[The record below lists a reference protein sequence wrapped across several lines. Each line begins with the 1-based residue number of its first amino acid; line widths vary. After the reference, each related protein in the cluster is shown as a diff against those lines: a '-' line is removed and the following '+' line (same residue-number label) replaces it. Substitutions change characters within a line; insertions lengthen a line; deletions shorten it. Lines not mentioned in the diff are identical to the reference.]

1 MERRRCER
9 YMVHD
14 ELIYELYNLK
24 TDTIQY
30 QIINGVP
37 YLVNIAKGKLF
48 EIGFRVKLNESLD
61 SRVSSGTYINQI
73 NAILNEGSFLY
84 LDYEEQLID
93 KYGDRLCLTNI
104 EKYILNILFDKYLDN
119 PFAANISLKE
129 IEIMYREMALSKRYI
144 VLNSETYSRYMLTID
159 LLRNKELYISTKK
172 SFRNSCYGCNNITMI
187 QKLLSITNYA
197 FDGTNNLKFNYSL
210 GILGQ
215 IIRNCKRYSTL
226 APAKYF
232 RVNLNQ
238 VKRNLIAMYI
248 SRKVFV
254 ERYVNSYKVN
264 PDFMFELNV
273 GELTNFIEEPLK
285 PIKSNYARYNSSIMK
300 TINDI
305 LNSLKENG
313 EIDYE
318 IIEESYSYLD
328 KLTDKELVREEWFN
342 ELSEFHGEKKE
353 RYKTSV
359 TTTINIFIGEPTL
372 EYELNH
378 YEKLC

>member
-24 TDTIQY
+24 TNTIQY
-30 QIINGVP
+30 QIINGIP
-37 YLVNIAKGKLF
+37 YLVNIAKGKAF
-48 EIGFRVKLNESLD
+48 EIGFRVKLDKKMD
-61 SRVSSGTYINQI
+61 SRISSGTYINQI
-73 NAILNEGSFLY
+73 DAMLNEDSLLY
-84 LDYEEQLID
+84 LDYKEQLID

-144 VLNSETYSRYMLTID
+144 VLNSETYSRYID

-248 SRKVFV
+248 SRTVFV

-264 PDFMFELNV
+264 PDCMFELNV

>member
-1 MERRRCER
+1 
-9 YMVHD
+9 MVHD

-37 YLVNIAKGKLF
+37 YLVNIAKGKAF
-48 EIGFRVKLNESLD
+48 EIGFRVKLDEKMD
-61 SRVSSGTYINQI
+61 SRISSGTYINQI
-73 NAILNEGSFLY
+73 DAILNEDSLLY
-84 LDYEEQLID
+84 LDYEEELID

-104 EKYILNILFDKYLDN
+104 EKYMLNILFDKYLDN
-119 PFAANISLKE
+119 PFASNISLKE
-129 IEIMYREMALSKRYI
+129 IEIIYREMSLSKRYI

-159 LLRNKELYISTKK
+159 LLRNKELYINTKN
-172 SFRNSCYGCNNITMI
+172 SFRNSCYGCNNITTI

-210 GILGQ
+210 GTLGQ

-226 APAKYF
+226 APEKYF
-232 RVNLNQ
+232 KVNLNQ

-248 SRKVFV
+248 ARKVFI

-273 GELTNFIEEPLK
+273 GELTDFIEDPLN
-285 PIKSNYARYNSSIMK
+285 PIKSNYARYHSSTMR

-318 IIEESYSYLD
+318 IKEESNSYRD
-328 KLTDKELVREEWFN
+328 KLTKEEIEREEWFN
-342 ELSEFHGEKKE
+342 ELTEFHCEKKE
-353 RYKTSV
+353 HYKTNI
-359 TTTINIFIGEPTL
+359 TTIINIFIGTPPL
-372 EYELNH
+372 KYELNN

>member
-24 TDTIQY
+24 PDTIQY

-48 EIGFRVKLNESLD
+48 EIGFRVKLNELLD

-73 NAILNEGSFLY
+73 DGILNDNSFININY
-84 LDYEEQLID
+84 SDPLID
-93 KYGDRLCLTNI
+93 KYGDRLCLSNI
-104 EKYILNILFDKYLDN
+104 ERYILNVLFDKYLDN

-144 VLNSETYSRYMLTID
+144 VLNSETYSRYMSTIE

-172 SFRNSCYGCNNITMI
+172 SFRNSCYGCNNITII
-187 QKLLSITNYA
+187 QKLLSITNYT
-197 FDGTNNLKFNYSL
+197 FDGTNNFKFNYSL
-210 GILGQ
+210 GILGN
-215 IIRNCKRYSTL
+215 IIRNCKRYSTI

-232 RVNLNQ
+232 KVNLNQ

-248 SRKVFV
+248 ARKVYV
-254 ERYVNSYKVN
+254 ERYMNSLKVN
-264 PDFMFELNV
+264 PDFMFELNI
-273 GELTNFIEEPLK
+273 GELIRFIEEPLK
-285 PIKSNYARYNSSIMK
+285 PIKTNYARYKSSIMRI
-300 TINDI
+300 INNI
-305 LNSLKENG
+305 LNNMKENG

-318 IIEESYSYLD
+318 IIEESNSYLD
-328 KLTDKELVREEWFN
+328 KLTKVEKEREEYFN
-342 ELSEFHGEKKE
+342 ELAEFHGEKKE
-353 RYKTSV
+353 RYKTNV
-359 TTTINIFIGEPTL
+359 ITTINIYRRTYIRI
-372 EYELNH
+372 
-378 YEKLC
+378 

>member
-24 TDTIQY
+24 PDTIQY

-48 EIGFRVKLNESLD
+48 EIGFRVKLNELLD

-73 NAILNEGSFLY
+73 DGILNDNSFININY
-84 LDYEEQLID
+84 SDPLID
-93 KYGDRLCLTNI
+93 KYGDRLCLSNI
-104 EKYILNILFDKYLDN
+104 ERYILNVLFDKYLDN

-144 VLNSETYSRYMLTID
+144 VLNSETYSRYMSTIE

-172 SFRNSCYGCNNITMI
+172 SFRNSCYGCNNITII
-187 QKLLSITNYA
+187 QKLLSITNYT
-197 FDGTNNLKFNYSL
+197 FDGTNNFKFNYSL
-210 GILGQ
+210 GILGN
-215 IIRNCKRYSTL
+215 IIRNCKRYSTI

-232 RVNLNQ
+232 KVNLNQ

-248 SRKVFV
+248 ARKVYV
-254 ERYVNSYKVN
+254 ERYMNSLKVN
-264 PDFMFELNV
+264 PDFMFELNI
-273 GELTNFIEEPLK
+273 GELIRFIEEPLK
-285 PIKSNYARYNSSIMK
+285 PIKTNYARYKSSIMRI
-300 TINDI
+300 INNI
-305 LNSLKENG
+305 LNNMKENG

-318 IIEESYSYLD
+318 IIEESNSYLD
-328 KLTDKELVREEWFN
+328 KLTKVEKEREEYFN
-342 ELSEFHGEKKE
+342 ELAEFHGEKKE
-353 RYKTSV
+353 RYKTNV
-359 TTTINIFIGEPTL
+359 ITTINIYIGEHTL
-372 EYELNH
+372 EYELTH

>member
-24 TDTIQY
+24 PDTIQY

-48 EIGFRVKLNESLD
+48 EIGFRVKLNELLD

-73 NAILNEGSFLY
+73 DGILNDNSFININY
-84 LDYEEQLID
+84 SDPLID
-93 KYGDRLCLTNI
+93 KYGDRLCLSNI
-104 EKYILNILFDKYLDN
+104 ERYILNVLFDKYLDN
-119 PFAANISLKE
+119 PFAVNISLKE

-144 VLNSETYSRYMLTID
+144 VLNSETYSRYMSTIE

-172 SFRNSCYGCNNITMI
+172 SFRNSCYGCNNITII
-187 QKLLSITNYA
+187 QKLLSITNYT
-197 FDGTNNLKFNYSL
+197 FDGTNNFKFNYSL
-210 GILGQ
+210 GILGN
-215 IIRNCKRYSTL
+215 IIRNCKRYSTI

-232 RVNLNQ
+232 KVNLNQ

-248 SRKVFV
+248 ARKVYV
-254 ERYVNSYKVN
+254 ERYMNSLKVN
-264 PDFMFELNV
+264 PDFMFELNI
-273 GELTNFIEEPLK
+273 GELIRFIEEPLK
-285 PIKSNYARYNSSIMK
+285 PIKTNYARYKSSIMRI
-300 TINDI
+300 INNI
-305 LNSLKENG
+305 LNNMKENG

-318 IIEESYSYLD
+318 IIEESNSYLD
-328 KLTDKELVREEWFN
+328 KLTKVEKEREEYFN
-342 ELSEFHGEKKE
+342 ELAEFHGEKKE
-353 RYKTSV
+353 RYKTNV
-359 TTTINIFIGEPTL
+359 ITTINIYIGEHTL
-372 EYELNH
+372 EYELTH

>member
-30 QIINGVP
+30 QIINGIP
-37 YLVNIAKGKLF
+37 YLVNIAKGKAF
-48 EIGFRVKLNESLD
+48 EIGFRVKLDKKMD
-61 SRVSSGTYINQI
+61 SRISSGTYINQF
-73 NAILNEGSFLY
+73 NTILNEDSFLH
-84 LDYEEQLID
+84 LDYEEEFIT
-93 KYGDRLCLTNI
+93 KYGDRLCLTNA
-104 EKYILNILFDKYLDN
+104 EKYLLNVLFDRYLDN

-159 LLRNKELYISTKK
+159 LLMNKELYISTKK
-172 SFRNSCYGCNNITMI
+172 SFRNSCYGCNNITTI

-215 IIRNCKRYSTL
+215 IIRNCNRYSTL

-232 RVNLNQ
+232 KVNLNQ

-305 LNSLKENG
+305 LNSMKENG

-328 KLTDKELVREEWFN
+328 KLTDKELEREEWLN

-359 TTTINIFIGEPTL
+359 TKTINIFIGEPTL